1 METKP
6 NSSDKLIREYDSNF
20 QVTPEY
26 RDSLPD
32 VQNSGPAELDGARV
46 PILQVGIS
54 GFRLPLNYVGPDGE
68 NLNIETAVTGT
79 VSLDADKKGINMSRI
94 IRIFYEY
101 KKEIFSPEIFAK
113 ILREYKD
120 KLDSREARLKAQF
133 SYPMLQ
139 DSLRSGLQGFQFYD
153 CCFEGIIDRADRIR
167 KIIHFDF
174 VYSSACPCASE
185 LSEHAR
191 ENRNLLAIPHS
202 QRSKARVSVEVH
214 PDKEISLL
222 ELRDLCINGLKT
234 ETQVMVRREDE
245 QAFAELNGASVK
257 FVEDAARLLYSQL
270 NEEPKIIDFRVVCS
284 HFESLHSHDAVA
296 VLCRGVDGG
305 FRAEFEDFSNLNS

>member
-1 METKP
+1 MKTPSDQEKP
-6 NSSDKLIREYDSNF
+6 LKREYDDSF
-20 QVTPEY
+20 VVTPEY
-26 RDSLPD
+26 RASLPD
-32 VQNSGPAELDGARV
+32 VQNSGDSEMEGAKV

-54 GFRLPLNYVGPDGE
+54 GFKLPLRFVGPDGE
-68 NLNIETAVTGT
+68 NLAVETKITGT

-101 KKEIFSPEIFAK
+101 KDEVFSPEILAEILAQYK
-113 ILREYKD
+113 I
-120 KLDSREARLKAQF
+120 KLDSKEARIKADF
-133 SYPMLQ
+133 SYPMIQ
-139 DSLRSGLQGFQFYD
+139 RSLRSGLEGYQYYG
-153 CCFEGIIDRADRIR
+153 CSFEGLIDRADRVR

-191 ENRNLLAIPHS
+191 QTRDLLAIPHS

-214 PDKEISLL
+214 PDRELSLL
-222 ELRDLCINGLKT
+222 ELRDMCIQALTT

-245 QAFAELNGASVK
+245 QAFAEMNGAEVK
-257 FVEDAARLLYSQL
+257 FVEDAARLLYAQL
-270 NEEPKIIDFRVVCS
+270 SDDSRIIDFRVVCS

-296 VLCRGVDGG
+296 VLCRGIDGG
-305 FRAEFEDFSNLNS
+305 FRAEYEDFSNLII

>member
-26 RDSLPD
+26 RKSLPD
-32 VQNSGPAELDGARV
+32 VQNSGPAELDGGRV

-101 KKEIFSPEIFAK
+101 KNETFSPEIFAK
-113 ILREYKD
+113 ILRQYKE

-153 CCFEGIIDRADRIR
+153 CCFEGIIDRADRVR

-191 ENRNLLAIPHS
+191 ENRNLLAIPIH
-202 QRSKARVSVEVH
+202 KEV
-214 PDKEISLL
+214 
-222 ELRDLCINGLKT
+222 
-234 ETQVMVRREDE
+234 
-245 QAFAELNGASVK
+245 
-257 FVEDAARLLYSQL
+257 RL
-270 NEEPKIIDFRVVCS
+270 
-284 HFESLHSHDAVA
+284 
-296 VLCRGVDGG
+296 G
-305 FRAEFEDFSNLNS
+305 

>member
-1 METKP
+1 MKTPSEQEKP
-6 NSSDKLIREYDSNF
+6 LKREYDDSF
-20 QVTPEY
+20 VVTPEY
-26 RDSLPD
+26 RASLPD
-32 VQNSGPAELDGARV
+32 VQNSGDSEMEGAKV

-54 GFRLPLNYVGPDGE
+54 GFKLPLRFVGPDGE
-68 NLNIETAVTGT
+68 NFAVETKVTGT

-101 KKEIFSPEIFAK
+101 KDEVFSPEILAE
-113 ILREYKD
+113 ILTHYKNN
-120 KLDSREARLKAQF
+120 LDSKEARIKSDF
-133 SYPMLQ
+133 SYPMIQ
-139 DSLRSGLQGFQFYD
+139 RSLRSGLEGYQYYG
-153 CCFEGIIDRADRIR
+153 CSFEGLIDRADRVR

-191 ENRNLLAIPHS
+191 QTRDLLAIPHS

-214 PDKEISLL
+214 PDRELSLL
-222 ELRDLCINGLKT
+222 ELRDMCIQALTT

-245 QAFAELNGASVK
+245 QAFAEMNGAEVK
-257 FVEDAARLLYSQL
+257 FVEDAARLLYAQFSDDSR
-270 NEEPKIIDFRVVCS
+270 IIDFRVVCS

-296 VLCRGVDGG
+296 VLCRGIDGG
-305 FRAEFEDFSNLNS
+305 FRAEYEDFSNLIV

>member
-1 METKP
+1 MKTPSEQEKP
-6 NSSDKLIREYDSNF
+6 LKREYDDSF
-20 QVTPEY
+20 VVTPEY
-26 RDSLPD
+26 RASLPD
-32 VQNSGPAELDGARV
+32 VQNSGDSEMEGAKV

-54 GFRLPLNYVGPDGE
+54 GFKLPLRFVGPDGE
-68 NLNIETAVTGT
+68 NLAVETKITGT

-101 KKEIFSPEIFAK
+101 KDEVFSPEILAE
-113 ILREYKD
+113 ILTHYKNN
-120 KLDSREARLKAQF
+120 LDSKEARIKTDF
-133 SYPMLQ
+133 SYPMIQ
-139 DSLRSGLQGFQFYD
+139 RSLRSGLEGYQYYG
-153 CCFEGIIDRADRIR
+153 CSFEGLIDRADRVR

-191 ENRNLLAIPHS
+191 QTRDLLAIPHS

-214 PDKEISLL
+214 PDRELSLL
-222 ELRDLCINGLKT
+222 ELRDMCIQALTT

-245 QAFAELNGASVK
+245 QAFAEMNGAEVK
-257 FVEDAARLLYSQL
+257 FVEDAARLLYAQFSDDSR
-270 NEEPKIIDFRVVCS
+270 IIDFRVVCS

-296 VLCRGVDGG
+296 VLCRGIDGG
-305 FRAEFEDFSNLNS
+305 FRAEYEDFSNLIV

>member
-1 METKP
+1 MKTPSEQEKP
-6 NSSDKLIREYDSNF
+6 LKREYDDSF
-20 QVTPEY
+20 VVTPEY
-26 RDSLPD
+26 RASLPD
-32 VQNSGPAELDGARV
+32 VQNSGDSEMEGAKV

-54 GFRLPLNYVGPDGE
+54 GFKLTLRFVGPDGE
-68 NLNIETAVTGT
+68 NLAVETKVTGT

-101 KKEIFSPEIFAK
+101 KDEVFSPEILAE
-113 ILREYKD
+113 ILTHYKNN
-120 KLDSREARLKAQF
+120 LDSKEARIKSDF
-133 SYPMLQ
+133 SYPMIQ
-139 DSLRSGLQGFQFYD
+139 RSLRSGLEGYQYYG
-153 CCFEGIIDRADRIR
+153 CSFEGLIDRADRVR

-191 ENRNLLAIPHS
+191 QTRDLLAIPHS

-214 PDKEISLL
+214 PDRELSLL
-222 ELRDLCINGLKT
+222 ELRDMCIQALTT

-245 QAFAELNGASVK
+245 QAFAEMNGAEVK
-257 FVEDAARLLYSQL
+257 FVEDAARLLYAQFSDDSR
-270 NEEPKIIDFRVVCS
+270 IIDFRVVCS

-296 VLCRGVDGG
+296 VLCRGIDGG
-305 FRAEFEDFSNLNS
+305 FRAEYEDFSNLIV

>member
-1 METKP
+1 MKTPSDQEKP
-6 NSSDKLIREYDSNF
+6 LKREYDDSF
-20 QVTPEY
+20 VVTPEY
-26 RDSLPD
+26 RASLPD
-32 VQNSGPAELDGARV
+32 VQNSGDSEMEGAKV

-54 GFRLPLNYVGPDGE
+54 GFKLPLRFVGPDGE
-68 NLNIETAVTGT
+68 NLAVETKITGT

-101 KKEIFSPEIFAK
+101 KDEVFSSEILAEILAQYK
-113 ILREYKD
+113 I
-120 KLDSREARLKAQF
+120 KLDSKEARIKADF
-133 SYPMLQ
+133 SYPMIQ
-139 DSLRSGLQGFQFYD
+139 RSLRSGLEGYQYYG
-153 CCFEGIIDRADRIR
+153 CSFEGLIDRADRVR

-191 ENRNLLAIPHS
+191 QTRDLLAIPHS

-214 PDKEISLL
+214 PDRELSLL
-222 ELRDLCINGLKT
+222 ELREMCIQALTT

-245 QAFAELNGASVK
+245 QAFAEMNGAEVK
-257 FVEDAARLLYSQL
+257 FVEDAARLLYAQL
-270 NEEPKIIDFRVVCS
+270 SDDSRIIDFRVVCS

-296 VLCRGVDGG
+296 VLCRGIDGG
-305 FRAEFEDFSNLNS
+305 FRAEYEDFSNLII

>member
-1 METKP
+1 MKTPHDHEMPLK
-6 NSSDKLIREYDSNF
+6 REYDDSF
-20 QVTPEY
+20 VVTPEY
-26 RDSLPD
+26 RASLPD
-32 VQNSGPAELDGARV
+32 VQNSGDSDMEGAKV

-54 GFRLPLNYVGPDGE
+54 GFKLPLRCVGPDGE
-68 NLNIETAVTGT
+68 NLAVETKITGT

-101 KKEIFSPEIFAK
+101 KDEVFSPEILAK
-113 ILREYKD
+113 ILTHYKN
-120 KLDSREARLKAQF
+120 KLESKEARIKADF
-133 SYPMLQ
+133 SYPMIQ
-139 DSLRSGLQGFQFYD
+139 SSLRSGLEGYQYYG
-153 CCFEGIIDRADRIR
+153 CSFEGLIDRADRVR

-191 ENRNLLAIPHS
+191 QTRDLLAIPHS

-214 PDKEISLL
+214 PDRELSLL
-222 ELRDLCINGLKT
+222 ELRDMCIQGLTT

-245 QAFAELNGASVK
+245 QAFAEMNGAEVK
-257 FVEDAARLLYSQL
+257 FVEDAARLLYAQL
-270 NEEPKIIDFRVVCS
+270 SDETRIIDFRVVCS

-296 VLCRGVDGG
+296 VLCRGIDGG
-305 FRAEFEDFSNLNS
+305 FRAEYEDFSNLIV

>member
-1 METKP
+1 MDTR
-6 NSSDKLIREYDSNF
+6 SDQPQKLKREYDPNF
-20 QVTPEY
+20 RVTQEY

-32 VQNSGPAELDGARV
+32 VQNSGSSDMQGANV

-54 GFRLPLNYVGPDGE
+54 GFRLPLRFVGPDGE
-68 NLNIETAVTGT
+68 NLTLESKVTGT

-101 KKEIFSPEIFAK
+101 ENEVFSPETLER
-113 ILREYKD
+113 ILRHYKE
-120 KLDSREARLKAQF
+120 KLDSREARLKVDF
-133 SYPMLQ
+133 SYPMVQ
-139 DSLRSGLQGFQFYD
+139 KSLRSGLEGYQYYN
-153 CCFEGIIDRADRIR
+153 CSFEGLIDRADRVR
-167 KIIHFDF
+167 KIINFDF

-191 ENRNLLAIPHS
+191 QTRDLLAIPHS
-202 QRSKARVSVEVH
+202 QRSLARVSVEVH
-214 PDKEISLL
+214 PDRELSML
-222 ELRDLCINGLKT
+222 ELRDMCIHGLGT

-245 QAFAELNGASVK
+245 QAFAEMNGAKVK
-257 FVEDAARLLYSQL
+257 FVEDAARLVYEQL
-270 NEEPKIIDFRVVCS
+270 EEDPRIIDFRVICS

-305 FRAEFEDFSNLNS
+305 FRAEYEDFGNLVV

>member
-1 METKP
+1 MKTPSEQEKP
-6 NSSDKLIREYDSNF
+6 LKREYDDSF
-20 QVTPEY
+20 VVTPEY
-26 RDSLPD
+26 RASLPD
-32 VQNSGPAELDGARV
+32 VQNSGDSEMEGAKV

-54 GFRLPLNYVGPDGE
+54 GFKLPLRFVGPDGE
-68 NLNIETAVTGT
+68 NLAVETKVTGT

-101 KKEIFSPEIFAK
+101 KDEVFSPEILAE
-113 ILREYKD
+113 ILTHYKNN
-120 KLDSREARLKAQF
+120 LDSKEARIKSDF
-133 SYPMLQ
+133 SYPMIQ
-139 DSLRSGLQGFQFYD
+139 RSLRSGLEGYQYYG
-153 CCFEGIIDRADRIR
+153 CSFEGLIDRADRVR

-191 ENRNLLAIPHS
+191 QTRDLLAIPHS

-214 PDKEISLL
+214 PDRELSLL
-222 ELRDLCINGLKT
+222 ELRDMCIQALTT

-245 QAFAELNGASVK
+245 QAFAEMNGAEVK
-257 FVEDAARLLYSQL
+257 FVEDAARLLYAQFADDSR
-270 NEEPKIIDFRVVCS
+270 IIDFRVVCS

-296 VLCRGVDGG
+296 VLCRGIDGG
-305 FRAEFEDFSNLNS
+305 FRAEYEDFSNLIV

>member
-6 NSSDKLIREYDSNF
+6 NSPQKLIREYDPNF
-20 QVTPEY
+20 EVTPEY
-26 RDSLPD
+26 RTSLPD
-32 VQNSGPAELDGARV
+32 VQNSGCADLDGARV

-54 GFRLPLNYVGPDGE
+54 GFRLPLSYVGPDGE
-68 NLNIETAVTGT
+68 NLTIETHVTGT

-101 KKEIFSPEIFAK
+101 KNELFSPELFST
-113 ILREYKD
+113 ILKEYK
-120 KLDSREARLKAQF
+120 KRLDSKEARLKASF

-139 DSLRSGLQGFQFYD
+139 ESLRSGLQGFQYYG
-153 CCFEGIIDRADRIR
+153 CCFEGIIDRADRVK

-202 QRSKARVSVEVH
+202 QRSKARVSIEVH
-214 PDKEISLL
+214 PDHEISLL
-222 ELRDLCINGLKT
+222 ELRDLCIQGLST

-245 QAFAELNGASVK
+245 QAFAELNGANVK
-257 FVEDAARLLYSQL
+257 FVEDAARLLYGQL
-270 NEEPKIIDFRVVCS
+270 NEEPRIIDFRVVCS

-296 VLCRGVDGG
+296 VLCRGVEGG
-305 FRAEFEDFSNLNS
+305 FRAEFEDFSELNA

>member
-1 METKP
+1 MKTPSDQEKP
-6 NSSDKLIREYDSNF
+6 LKREYDDSF
-20 QVTPEY
+20 IVTPEY
-26 RDSLPD
+26 RASLPD
-32 VQNSGPAELDGARV
+32 VQNSGDSDMEGAKV

-54 GFRLPLNYVGPDGE
+54 GFKLPLRFVGPDGE
-68 NLNIETAVTGT
+68 NLAVETKVTGT

-101 KKEIFSPEIFAK
+101 KDEVFSPEILTE
-113 ILREYKD
+113 ILTHYKN
-120 KLDSREARLKAQF
+120 KLDSKEARIKADF
-133 SYPMLQ
+133 SYPMIQ
-139 DSLRSGLQGFQFYD
+139 RSLRSGLEGYQYYG
-153 CCFEGIIDRADRIR
+153 CSFEGLIDRADRVR

-191 ENRNLLAIPHS
+191 QTRDLLAIPHS

-214 PDKEISLL
+214 PDRELSLL
-222 ELRDLCINGLKT
+222 ELRDMCIQALTT

-245 QAFAELNGASVK
+245 QAFAEMNGAEVK
-257 FVEDAARLLYSQL
+257 FVEDAARLLYAQL
-270 NEEPKIIDFRVVCS
+270 SDDSRIIDFRVVCS

-296 VLCRGVDGG
+296 VLCRGIDGG
-305 FRAEFEDFSNLNS
+305 FRAEYEDFSNLII